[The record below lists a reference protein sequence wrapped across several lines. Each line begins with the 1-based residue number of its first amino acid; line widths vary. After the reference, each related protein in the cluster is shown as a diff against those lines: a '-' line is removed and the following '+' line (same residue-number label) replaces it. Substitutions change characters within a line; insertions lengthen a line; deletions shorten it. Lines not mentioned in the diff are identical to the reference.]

1 MQTVD
6 VVLNAFEANPH
17 KVLCNDEPFIS
28 YPKYLPKYK
37 LLPLQVQDPKFCVSL
52 MLQLLFL
59 FESFKKPVSVVQK
72 RTFTIGDSER
82 RIIDQATKRM
92 CKLLSIIKNESF
104 EQTIKQVLQREDTV
118 WATWKESKGCSAF
131 EKEAAKDIRDKFNR
145 AREKAIRKMN
155 KGLPQKLD
163 ITFRKVSKS
172 KTDKMSVSRST
183 LVSDFPEVLGVP
195 VAEGIPENPY
205 NPLMGDLMERVF
217 MDLDPEQG
225 IEKEYRAKNDP
236 VIHLKSNRD
245 LFGSHFARFHI
256 PT

>member
-6 VVLNAFEANPH
+6 VILGAFEANPH
-17 KVLCNDEPFIS
+17 KVLHTDEPFIS

-37 LLPLQVQDPKFCVSL
+37 LLPLQVQDPKFCVTL

-59 FESFKKPVSVVQK
+59 FESLKKPVSIVQK
-72 RTFTIGDSER
+72 KTFTIGDSEKR
-82 RIIDQATKRM
+82 TIDQTAKRI
-92 CKLLSIIKNESF
+92 CKILSAIKSEPF
-104 EQTIKQVLQREDTV
+104 EETIKQVLQREDTV

-131 EKEAAKDIRDKFNR
+131 EKQAIEDIRTKFNR
-145 AREKAIRKMN
+145 AKEKVIRKMN

-163 ITFRKVSKS
+163 VTFRKVSKS
-172 KTDKMSVSRST
+172 KTDKMSLSKST
-183 LVSDFPEVLGVP
+183 LVSDFPEVLGTP
-195 VAEGIPENPY
+195 IAEGIPENPY

-217 MDLDPEQG
+217 MDLDPEQN

-236 VIHLKSNRD
+236 VILLKNNRD
-245 LFGSHFARFHI
+245 LYGNYFAKFLI